1 MASDSDCSDD
11 EVVFGNEIVP
21 GFDYSDL
28 DSASDNDEAA
38 DDSNDSDFN
47 ISEFNC
53 KIKDFLRFL

>member
-1 MASDSDCSDD
+1 MGSDSDCSDD

-47 ISEFNC
+47 ISEFYC
-53 KIKDFLRFL
+53 

>member
-11 EVVFGNEIVP
+11 ENILGNEIVP

-28 DSASDNDEAA
+28 ESASENEAA

-47 ISEFNC
+47 ISEFNSNKRFS
-53 KIKDFLRFL
+53 KIL